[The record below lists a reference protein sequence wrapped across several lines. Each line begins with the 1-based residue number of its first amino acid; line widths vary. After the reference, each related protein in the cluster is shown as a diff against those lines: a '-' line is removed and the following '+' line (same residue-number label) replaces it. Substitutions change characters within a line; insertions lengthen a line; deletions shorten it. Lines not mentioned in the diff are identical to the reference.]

1 MAILDL
7 KYYGASVLTRPAKPI
22 KHIDRELLKLAQDM
36 LDSMYHY
43 NGVGLA
49 APQVGVSKRFFIV
62 DCGEEY
68 QKEPFFL
75 INPEVVS
82 VDGKQMGGE
91 GCLSL
96 PEFYTEVERPES
108 CVIKALDL
116 SGKEIT
122 VKGQG
127 LLARALLHELDHL
140 NGILFTEHVD
150 NEEALNEGIPVLKN
164 RIKKILSGELP
175 AQLPLEPEELAA
187 LEAEL
192 KAHEEAQKQAE
203 KEAVNV

>member
-1 MAILDL
+1 M
-7 KYYGASVLTRPAKPI
+7 G
-22 KHIDRELLKLAQDM
+22 
-36 LDSMYHY
+36 
-43 NGVGLA
+43 
-49 APQVGVSKRFFIV
+49 
-62 DCGEEY
+62 
-68 QKEPFFL
+68 
-75 INPEVVS
+75 
-82 VDGKQMGGE
+82 QMGGE

-108 CVIKALDL
+108 CVIKAMDL

-203 KEAVNV
+203 KETVNV

>member
-22 KHIDRELLKLAQDM
+22 KHIDRELLTLAQDM

-75 INPEVVS
+75 VNPEVVS
-82 VDGKQMGGE
+82 IDGKQMGGE

-108 CVIKALDL
+108 CVLKALDL
-116 SGKEIT
+116 NGKEIT
-122 VKGQG
+122 VKGKG

-150 NEEALNEGIPVLKN
+150 NEEALSEGIPVLKN
-164 RIKKILSGELP
+164 RIKKILSGELS

-192 KAHEEAQKQAE
+192 KAHEEAQQQAE
-203 KEAVNV
+203 KETAHV